1 MLIVDSKKRIEW
13 DVLFTHP
20 IVRYLDKIL
29 MKDIEDALTGEGDIA
44 LNASKLY
51 LKANKVVDHPK

>member
-13 DVLFTHP
+13 DALFTHP

-29 MKDIEDALTGEGDIA
+29 MKDIEDKQKAMVSMEDQ
-44 LNASKLY
+44 LY
-51 LKANKVVDHPK
+51 R